1 MKKTARIIALMLA
14 AVMLLSL
21 TGCGSFETRMAK
33 AAKKMAAL
41 QSVHMDMDMHM
52 AFSMSFLGESLDLDM
67 NMDGSID
74 MRTQPLRAKIEM
86 GMALLDANLDML
98 MYLEQNGGEYTAYV
112 SADKGASWERESM
125 TAEEAAA
132 QTGDLTENL
141 KIFIDCAKSFQE
153 AGQETVNGAEATR
166 YDGEL
171 TGESLES
178 ALELSGAKEMLGE
191 GLGAKLSADAFTG
204 LESIPCSVWID
215 NKSGMV
221 VRYDMDM
228 GAVMQSLMKDMMDE
242 VLASQGLE
250 GLGVEMEF
258 REVTVSVILSQFDA
272 VGEIVIPDSAKAA

>member
-52 AFSMSFLGESLDLDM
+52 AFSMSFHGESLDLDM

-74 MRTQPLRAKIEM
+74 MQTQPLRAKIEM
-86 GMALLDANLDML
+86 GMALLGANLDML
-98 MYLEQNGGEYTAYV
+98 MYLEQNGGEYTAYI
-112 SADKGASWERESM
+112 SADKGASWESESM

-191 GLGAKLSADAFTG
+191 GLGAKLPADAFTG

-228 GAVMQSLMKDMMDE
+228 GAVMQSLMKDMMDQ

>member
-74 MRTQPLRAKIEM
+74 MQTQPLRAKIEM

-98 MYLEQNGGEYTAYV
+98 MYLEQNGGEYTAYI
-112 SADKGASWERESM
+112 SADKGASWESESM

-191 GLGAKLSADAFTG
+191 GLGAKLPADA
-204 LESIPCSVWID
+204 CSVWID

-228 GAVMQSLMKDMMDE
+228 AGVMQTLMKDMMDQ
-242 VLASQGLE
+242 VFAAQGLS
-250 GLGVEMEF
+250 GLDMKMDF
-258 REVTVSVILSQFDA
+258 REVTVSVVLSRFDA
-272 VGEIVIPDSAKAA
+272 VGEIVIPDNAKAA

>member
-1 MKKTARIIALMLA
+1 MKKTARIIALILLA
-14 AVMLLSL
+14 AMLLCL
-21 TGCGSFETRMAK
+21 TGCGSFETKMAK
-33 AAKKMAAL
+33 AVKKMSAL

-52 AFSMSFLGESLDLDM
+52 DFSMTMLGESLDLDAKM
-67 NMDGSID
+67 VSGID
-74 MRTQPLRAKIEM
+74 MQTEPLRARMEM
-86 GMALLDANLDML
+86 GMEVLGANMDML
-98 MYLEQNGGEYTAYV
+98 MYMEQNGEEYTTYV
-112 SADKGASWERESM
+112 SADGGASWESESI
-125 TAEEAAA
+125 TAEEAKS
-132 QTGDLTENL
+132 QTGDVSENL

-153 AGQETVNGAEATR
+153 AGTETVNGSAATR
-166 YDGEL
+166 YDGQI
-171 TGESLES
+171 TGDSLES

-191 GLGAKLSADAFTG
+191 GLGTELSADAFTG

>member
-1 MKKTARIIALMLA
+1 MKKTARIIALILLA
-14 AVMLLSL
+14 AMLLCL
-21 TGCGSFETRMAK
+21 TGCGSFETQMAK
-33 AAKKMAAL
+33 AVKKMSAL

-52 AFSMSFLGESLDLDM
+52 DFSMTMLGESLDLDA
-67 NMDGSID
+67 NMESGID
-74 MRTQPLRAKIEM
+74 MQTEPLRARMEM
-86 GMALLDANLDML
+86 GMEVLGVSMDML
-98 MYLEQNGGEYTAYV
+98 MYMEQNGEEYTTYV
-112 SADKGASWERESM
+112 SADGGASWESESI
-125 TAEEAAA
+125 TAEEAKS
-132 QTGDLTENL
+132 QTGDVSENL

-153 AGQETVNGAEATR
+153 AGTEAVNGSAATR
-166 YDGEL
+166 YDGQI
-171 TGESLES
+171 TGDSLES

-228 GAVMQSLMKDMMDE
+228 GAVMQSLMKDMMDQ

-272 VGEIVIPDSAKAA
+272 VGEIFIPDSAKAA

>member
-1 MKKTARIIALMLA
+1 MKKTARIIALILLA
-14 AVMLLSL
+14 AMLLCL
-21 TGCGSFETRMAK
+21 TGCGSFETKMAK
-33 AAKKMAAL
+33 AVKKMSAL

-52 AFSMSFLGESLDLDM
+52 DFSMTMLGESLDLDA
-67 NMDGSID
+67 NMESGID
-74 MRTQPLRAKIEM
+74 MQTEPLRARMEM
-86 GMALLDANLDML
+86 GMEVLGANMDML
-98 MYLEQNGGEYTAYV
+98 MYMEQNGEEYTTYV
-112 SADKGASWERESM
+112 SADGGASWESESI
-125 TAEEAAA
+125 TAEEAKS
-132 QTGDLTENL
+132 QTGDVSENL

-153 AGQETVNGAEATR
+153 AGTETVNGSAATR
-166 YDGEL
+166 YDGQI
-171 TGESLES
+171 TGDSLES

-191 GLGAKLSADAFTG
+191 GLGTELPADAFTG

-228 GAVMQSLMKDMMDE
+228 GAVMQSLMKDMMDQ

-272 VGEIVIPDSAKAA
+272 VGEIFIPDSAKAA

>member
-1 MKKTARIIALMLA
+1 MKKTARIIALILLA
-14 AVMLLSL
+14 AMLLCL
-21 TGCGSFETRMAK
+21 TGCGSFETQMAK
-33 AAKKMAAL
+33 AVKKMSAL

-52 AFSMSFLGESLDLDM
+52 DFSMTMLGESLDLDA
-67 NMDGSID
+67 NMESGID
-74 MRTQPLRAKIEM
+74 MQTEPLRARMEM
-86 GMALLDANLDML
+86 GMEVLGANMDML
-98 MYLEQNGGEYTAYV
+98 MYMEQNGEEYTTYV
-112 SADKGASWERESM
+112 SADGGASWESESI
-125 TAEEAAA
+125 TSEEAKS
-132 QTGDLTENL
+132 QTGDVSENL

-153 AGQETVNGAEATR
+153 AGTETVNGSAATR
-166 YDGEL
+166 YDGQI
-171 TGESLES
+171 TGDSLES

-191 GLGAKLSADAFTG
+191 GLGTKLSADAFTG

-272 VGEIVIPDSAKAA
+272 VGEIFIPDSAKAA